1 MPDSRGISELAD
13 CQSLLDKLEQR
24 LRQEIEQRQL
34 TDPIMIGIHSGGVW
48 IAEELHRRLG
58 IDEPL
63 GKLDITFYRD
73 DFSQIGM
80 HPQVQASQL
89 PFTLEGRDIL
99 LIDDVF
105 YTGRTIRAA
114 LNEIFDYGRPSQVV
128 LGVLIERDGREIPLR
143 PDCAGGTLT
152 LPIGQRI
159 KLTGPTPLAL
169 SVHTLREAA

>member
-13 CQSLLDKLEQR
+13 CESLLDKLEQQ

>member
-1 MPDSRGISELAD
+1 MPDPSGISELAD

-34 TDPIMIGIHSGGVW
+34 TDPIMIGIHGGGVW

>member
-1 MPDSRGISELAD
+1 MSDSDGISKSAD
-13 CQSLLDKLEQR
+13 CQNLLDKLERR

-58 IDEPL
+58 IGEPL

-73 DFSQIGM
+73 DFSQVGM

-114 LNEIFDYGRPSQVV
+114 LNEIFDYGRPSQVL